1 MSAGV
6 NGAYLNPTDPL
17 AHTDTRLAWVQAKVR
32 GAPIQLLVAIR
43 LMLTTS
49 PVEVPIMNICLVF
62 EPHLLRCRLATNACA
77 CALAGVWVL
86 TPAIAAAQPSSPRSC
101 NKAAFTGRV
110 GPARPA
116 VCRTATG
123 TTPGPRG
130 PRGRTGGRGPAG
142 FADLPGLAGP
152 SGLQGL
158 LGPAGLTGLTGMA
171 GTPGTSG
178 ANGTPGT
185 PGADGN
191 DGPPG
196 AAGTAGAEGAVGA
209 EGTAGAAGLAGA
221 EGAAGAEG
229 PAGAE
234 GARGF
239 AGLIGPGGSEGPRGF
254 IGLPGPEGANG
265 AEGTKGA
272 TGGTGAAGAE
282 GPSGAKGVKGSTGEA
297 GLEGPRGLI
306 GPEGPAAQPSFAEF
320 YALMPPDNAATVG
333 AGIPVEFPQTGP
345 TVGGIVRRNA
355 TEFVLPSAGVY
366 RVSFS
371 VSVAEAGQLVIALD
385 SGSGM
390 IELPYTV
397 IGRATGTTPI
407 SGEALV
413 KTVASNSAIEL
424 RNPTGN
430 TPALTI
436 TPVAGGTHAASA
448 FFVIQRLG

>member
-1 MSAGV
+1 
-6 NGAYLNPTDPL
+6 
-17 AHTDTRLAWVQAKVR
+17 
-32 GAPIQLLVAIR
+32 
-43 LMLTTS
+43 
-49 PVEVPIMNICLVF
+49 
-62 EPHLLRCRLATNACA
+62 
-77 CALAGVWVL
+77 
-86 TPAIAAAQPSSPRSC
+86 
-101 NKAAFTGRV
+101 
-110 GPARPA
+110 
-116 VCRTATG
+116 
-123 TTPGPRG
+123 
-130 PRGRTGGRGPAG
+130 
-142 FADLPGLAGP
+142 
-152 SGLQGL
+152 
-158 LGPAGLTGLTGMA
+158 
-171 GTPGTSG
+171 
-178 ANGTPGT
+178 
-185 PGADGN
+185 
-191 DGPPG
+191 
-196 AAGTAGAEGAVGA
+196 
-209 EGTAGAAGLAGA
+209 
-221 EGAAGAEG
+221 
-229 PAGAE
+229 
-234 GARGF
+234 
-239 AGLIGPGGSEGPRGF
+239 
-254 IGLPGPEGANG
+254 
-265 AEGTKGA
+265 
-272 TGGTGAAGAE
+272 
-282 GPSGAKGVKGSTGEA
+282 VKGSTGEA